1 MKTVGIVALGKKN
14 SGGIHQYTWSLIDAL
29 KRDQSKKYI
38 IICEEESEFFKDSK
52 FEIRKIKDNTSK
64 FYKKIII
71 FYLYLFIIRSKF
83 FLSKSEKN
91 LFNDIDYFIVPTISG
106 FPHFFLNKPF
116 IFTLHDMQEKYYPE
130 YFSIFRRLLRW
141 LNNRA
146 LSTVASK
153 IICESQYVKSD
164 IIKFLKVKE
173 DKIAVITGPP
183 PMSLINFKIDN
194 SKIEKIKQKY
204 DIKKKY
210 IFYPAQTWS
219 HKNHLRLIDAF
230 KIILE
235 QHDDV
240 DLILTGSPKANH
252 TIIMKK
258 INDNNLS
265 SKIKHLGY
273 VDYLDL
279 PYLYKLSEFL
289 IMPSLFES
297 VSIPIYEA
305 FALKVPVTCSNVV
318 SLPEQVGNAALLFDP
333 LDSKDMSK
341 KIMKYLDDENLRKKN
356 SELGFEKIKDF
367 NHDRYC
373 DKLKK
378 IIDELQYD

>member
-1 MKTVGIVALGKKN
+1 
-14 SGGIHQYTWSLIDAL
+14 
-29 KRDQSKKYI
+29 
-38 IICEEESEFFKDSK
+38 
-52 FEIRKIKDNTSK
+52 
-64 FYKKIII
+64 
-71 FYLYLFIIRSKF
+71 
-83 FLSKSEKN
+83 
-91 LFNDIDYFIVPTISG
+91 
-106 FPHFFLNKPF
+106 
-116 IFTLHDMQEKYYPE
+116 
-130 YFSIFRRLLRW
+130 
-141 LNNRA
+141 
-146 LSTVASK
+146 
-153 IICESQYVKSD
+153 
-164 IIKFLKVKE
+164 
-173 DKIAVITGPP
+173 
-183 PMSLINFKIDN
+183 MSLINFKIDK

-210 IFYPAQTWS
+210 IFYPAQTWF

-235 QHDDV
+235 QYDDV

-258 INDNNLS
+258 IYDNNLS

-367 NHDRYC
+367 NHDGYC

-378 IIDELQYD
+378 IIDGLQYD